1 MIEPLTRPDLERPWD
16 PRPCRA
22 SRARYGSV
30 VAEQQRISGRVKSLA
45 DGPERALQRMA
56 ELLKTV
62 FDASYV
68 AVEIRQL
75 LATAGTASG
84 PCSGSD
90 PVPGG
95 QIGTVALGRCTHGS
109 YAASTAARLADYAR
123 LIEAVVSV
131 CTSAHWQNLAWSD
144 DLSHLRNR
152 RYFDQRCDELLA
164 HCARQRVHLTIL
176 LLDLDDFKSYND
188 RLGHATG
195 DALLREVAYLLTH
208 CSREADI
215 VARYGG
221 DEFAILFWDAEK
233 ARVPGSRHPSDP
245 LVFAERFCQAIRTHS
260 FRCLGPNSPGEVTV
274 SGGLATFP
282 WDGTTR
288 EELMRAA
295 DAALRESETHRQE
308 QDQAGHIWA
317 ERYNGAGR
325 RRRAAAGS
333 GRRLTAALRILH
345 TADSHIGADLPR
357 RSGTRYRRGFDF
369 VDSFRRALARASEA
383 AVDLVIHAG
392 DLFDMPDPT
401 EGAIGAACEP
411 IGELARAGIPVVIV
425 PGNHERSVL
434 PHLLLLNHPNIYV
447 VREPMTVVIESG
459 GGRIAVAGFPC
470 IRRRSAAE
478 FAAAVEATGWR
489 HCGGRAYWQCI
500 RRLRALWAGRFQV
513 PARPGRCAATPC
525 RRF

>member
-1 MIEPLTRPDLERPWD
+1 MRPDARLLVIGPNRFRKAAGRALPRCHRVDTGQPLSAVWQAGQQPFEGVLLSLSASRKPTRVIQSLRQVAPATRIVVACAPTAEPNAREALQAGADEYVIEPLTRPDLERAFGILPAVPAPAMPATDRSW
-16 PRPCRA
+16 
-22 SRARYGSV
+22 
-30 VAEQQRISGRVKSLA
+30 AEEQAQLAAVLKSLA

-75 LATAGTASG
+75 LATAGTASE
-84 PCSGSD
+84 
-90 PVPGG
+90 PVLQEAIRCQEA
-95 QIGTVALGRCTHGS
+95 QIGTVALGRCAHGS
-109 YAASTAARLADYAR
+109 YAASTAAHLADYAR
-123 LIEAVVSV
+123 LIEAVVTV
-131 CTSAHWQNLAWSD
+131 AHERAHWQNLAWSD

-152 RYFDQRCDELLA
+152 RYFDQHCDELLA

-245 LVFAERFCQAIRTHS
+245 LAFAERFCQAIRTHS

-295 DAALRESETHRQE
+295 DAALREAKRTGKNRIKLATSGPNGTTALDADDAPPL
-308 QDQAGHIWA
+308 DQADG
-317 ERYNGAGR
+317 
-325 RRRAAAGS
+325 
-333 GRRLTAALRILH
+333 
-345 TADSHIGADLPR
+345 
-357 RSGTRYRRGFDF
+357 
-369 VDSFRRALARASEA
+369 
-383 AVDLVIHAG
+383 
-392 DLFDMPDPT
+392 
-401 EGAIGAACEP
+401 
-411 IGELARAGIPVVIV
+411 
-425 PGNHERSVL
+425 
-434 PHLLLLNHPNIYV
+434 
-447 VREPMTVVIESG
+447 
-459 GGRIAVAGFPC
+459 
-470 IRRRSAAE
+470 
-478 FAAAVEATGWR
+478 
-489 HCGGRAYWQCI
+489 
-500 RRLRALWAGRFQV
+500 
-513 PARPGRCAATPC
+513 
-525 RRF
+525 